1 VVVNG
6 VSYLPYRQLFA
17 NGGINAD
24 FRDGTMTLTAVPR
37 WRISTKSTETP
48 RGHPEMQGTGI
59 NRSRQLRFLAA
70 LKKTGSVDI
79 AAASAHLN
87 LFDLEKARRS
97 DQNFGLEWEL
107 AERASILTLKEE
119 AWRRAIHGDAIPLV
133 SEGKVVHDDNGLVV
147 TVQRYSD
154 ALLVEI
160 LRMNRRKL
168 FSKRFYWWRPISA
181 YVVKRLVVACLIIL
195 LVVIL
200 IGLSVQWL
208 RDHFTIAAI
217 H

>member
-1 VVVNG
+1 
-6 VSYLPYRQLFA
+6 
-17 NGGINAD
+17 
-24 FRDGTMTLTAVPR
+24 MTLTAVPR
-37 WRISTKSTETP
+37 WRISTQANKYREV
-48 RGHPEMQGTGI
+48 HPQMQGTGI

-87 LFDLEKARRS
+87 LFDLEKARRT
-97 DQNFGLEWEL
+97 DRTFGLEWEL

-119 AWRRAIHGDAIPLV
+119 AWRRAIHGDPIPLV
-133 SEGKVVHDDNGLVV
+133 SEGKIVHDDGGLVV

-154 ALLVEI
+154 TLLVEI

-168 FSKRFYWWRPISA
+168 FSRQLYWWKPISVH
-181 YVVKRLVVACLIIL
+181 VVKRLVVACL
-195 LVVIL
+195 VIL
-200 IGLSVQWL
+200 SAVIIIGLSVQWL
-208 RDHFTIAAI
+208 RDHFVIAAI